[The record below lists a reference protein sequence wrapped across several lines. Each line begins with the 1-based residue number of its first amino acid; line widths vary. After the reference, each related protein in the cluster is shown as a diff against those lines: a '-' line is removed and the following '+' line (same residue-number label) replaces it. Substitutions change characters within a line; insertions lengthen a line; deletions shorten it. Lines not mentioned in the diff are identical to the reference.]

1 MIASISRP
9 ERPLRK
15 FPEYSQARRDLPN
28 DYRNLEHLGE
38 RIQEFIEAYYNQCRL
53 HSALGYLSPE
63 EFEKQAAPAAGNI
76 ARNAATI
83 TVLMY

>member
-38 RIQEFIEAYYNQCRL
+38 RIQEFIEAYYNQCRFP
-53 HSALGYLSPE
+53 HWVIYRQRSSRNKPHPQPVTSPGTLRRLQ
-63 EFEKQAAPAAGNI
+63 F
-76 ARNAATI
+76 
-83 TVLMY
+83 